1 MTFSEPLSSSAQ
13 SAYADLLGVVRDEE
27 LSRSIEHLSGAF
39 NRKVV
44 RGATY
49 WYYQFGE
56 AATSKQR
63 QLFVGPD
70 SPEVRELVERSRRK
84 PRRGDIAA
92 LVKAATE
99 LGCEAS
105 TSIHFKIVRQLN
117 EIGFFRAGGL
127 LIGTHAFLTY
137 GNYLGAKWGTAGQT
151 QDVDFAHAG
160 SEVQLALPATL
171 EIRTRSAIEALGEGF
186 LPATRGGAWDP
197 ESVPTATFVTRKDRA
212 LKIDFLTPRGAGSR
226 GHAFKHEQLGVNL
239 QPVEFLEFILE
250 DVTQTALLGPSGA
263 VLVNV
268 PAPARYALHKLIV
281 HVKRG
286 EREKAPKD
294 LRQAAALLE
303 VLGTGDELRVL
314 WRDLLARGD
323 AWKNAA
329 KAGRAKL
336 ERLAPELPALE
347 SLA

>member
-1 MTFSEPLSSSAQ
+1 MEFSDSLPAAAQ
-13 SAYADLLGVVRDEE
+13 SAYSDLLGVVRDEA
-27 LSRSIEHLSGAF
+27 LSRSTGNLSGTF
-39 NRKVV
+39 NRKTV
-44 RGATY
+44 RGAVY
-49 WYYQFGE
+49 WYFQYMDV
-56 AATSKQR
+56 AAARQR

-70 SPEVRELVERSRRK
+70 SPEVRRLVERAAKK
-84 PRRGDIAA
+84 PKGELAA
-92 LVKAATE
+92 LVKSAIA

-105 TSIHFKIVRQLN
+105 TSVHFRIVRQLA

-137 GNYLGAKWGTAGQT
+137 GNYLGAKWGAAGQT

-160 SEVQLALPATL
+160 NEVQLALPATL
-171 EIRTRSAIEALGEGF
+171 EIEARSAIEALAEGF
-186 LPATRGGAWDP
+186 LPAMRGGAWDDEP
-197 ESVPTATFVTRKDRA
+197 VPTATFVARNDRA
-212 LKIDFLTPRGAGSR
+212 LKIDFLTPAKPGARGIPFR
-226 GHAFKHEQLGVNL
+226 HEQLGVNL
-239 QPVEFLEFILE
+239 QPIEFLEFILE

-268 PAPARYALHKLIV
+268 PAPARYALHKLVV

-303 VLGTGDELRVL
+303 VLGPGAELKAL
-314 WRDLLARGD
+314 WRKLIARGS
-323 AWKNAA
+323 AWKRAA
-329 KAGRAKL
+329 TLGREKL
-336 ERLAPELPALE
+336 AQLAPKLPALK